1 MGIGLIL
8 QCMSWFVIFWTFTV
22 VSEIRQVFF
31 CLMQSYWQI
40 LVLFHGEHEQE
51 MSKTFHQ
58 TLHKMFILWYNFKW
72 HKLLWWCS
80 TLVHSYSDQS
90 FPGYCLFIYDTDNI
104 KKASGY
110 VFKWRCVVSET
121 SALLLKMINFWQT
134 ALQTG
139 RITPGGKYTGLSPA
153 LCHEISPK
161 HLPLW
166 PPSWTDRKLNVCFIE
181 MLSPLHSFVFN
192 IWSAVWMFG
201 GFFHD
206 H

>member
-1 MGIGLIL
+1 
-8 QCMSWFVIFWTFTV
+8 
-22 VSEIRQVFF
+22 
-31 CLMQSYWQI
+31 MQSYWQI

-110 VFKWRCVVSET
+110 VFKWRCVVSEA

-134 ALQTG
+134 LFKRAGSLQEVNTLVYVLLSVMKSLLNTYHYDRPVE
-139 RITPGGKYTGLSPA
+139 RIA
-153 LCHEISPK
+153 
-161 HLPLW
+161 
-166 PPSWTDRKLNVCFIE
+166 N
-181 MLSPLHSFVFN
+181 
-192 IWSAVWMFG
+192 
-201 GFFHD
+201 
-206 H
+206 